1 MHAKLSQIISD
12 IDVQHQHLLQ
22 LVNDLEVCDHVHMV
36 PLLEELTTLV
46 DDHFLRET
54 RPGGLYEAVG
64 AKTGEK
70 QSEVE
75 RLEQEHILISSACRG
90 ILARAH
96 LGAEDSEPVLLKEL
110 KDVMRCLSDHEK
122 REGIMVNRLLNA

>member
-36 PLLEELTTLV
+36 PLL
-46 DDHFLRET
+46 
-54 RPGGLYEAVG
+54 
-64 AKTGEK
+64 
-70 QSEVE
+70 
-75 RLEQEHILISSACRG
+75 QEHILISSACRG